1 MNRIIIG
8 WMKIGCVLILIGQ
21 LIVQK
26 TMLNKATSIDF
37 VNLKQQIYFLKI
49 QDIATKEFFVKKI
62 LKFN

>member
-37 VNLKQQIYFLKI
+37 VNLKQQVYFLKI